1 MKDKIPERSWNK
13 VEPRIENVESYEPT
27 FKDRVLTNSKNKPL
41 QAQNQTTFSLLIFI
55 NFLKYKKQL
64 QGYHILIFKYVSQTH
79 IYYIEN

>member
-41 QAQNQTTFSLLIFI
+41 
-55 NFLKYKKQL
+55 
-64 QGYHILIFKYVSQTH
+64 
-79 IYYIEN
+79 